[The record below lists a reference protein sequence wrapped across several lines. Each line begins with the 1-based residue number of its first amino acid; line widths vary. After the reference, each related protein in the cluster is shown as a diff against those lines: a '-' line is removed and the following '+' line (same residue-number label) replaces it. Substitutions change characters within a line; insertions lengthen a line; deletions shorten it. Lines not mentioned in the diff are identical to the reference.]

1 MIQLF
6 WKSAN
11 SALSRGIKVTH
22 LPFISF
28 ATYDIKITWH
38 NTTKSTKI
46 DLLERL
52 ILGTEDKRICLR
64 ENFFGSWQ
72 SSLLVF
78 KVFKLVG

>member
-1 MIQLF
+1 MQLF
-6 WKSAN
+6 WKSAKGV
-11 SALSRGIKVTH
+11 LSRGIKVTH
-22 LPFISF
+22 LRFISF

-46 DLLERL
+46 DLLVRL
-52 ILGTEDKRICLR
+52 ILGIEDKRICLG
-64 ENFFGSWQ
+64 ENFFGSCQ